1 MNRIFISILVVLMLS
16 CTLGMAEE
24 GVSTIALVTPVP
36 AAASPT
42 PTKKPNPTVPPSTE
56 AVREIA
62 PYIAN
67 VKTSGSDL
75 NIREKANQGA
85 TVLLKVA
92 NGTEIT
98 VYGTTGQ
105 WLKVASGGVT
115 GFVPAKY
122 VSEMVAL
129 AETPAPVPANG
140 LNPGMASGPVTGGT
154 AAGVNTFNPEQYDA
168 VVNVGTG
175 VAVMRTEPAETAPV
189 KGQFYSG
196 YPLKV
201 LAEINGWCLVLDES
215 YGQAGYVMKAL
226 LQRTN
231 GMAAGPGDSAL
242 STGNA
247 PAEEMTAAPAEEAM
261 EDIADEP
268 SEEDGEE
275 IGDQG

>member
-1 MNRIFISILVVLMLS
+1 MKRIFISILVVLMLA
-16 CTLGMAEE
+16 CIAGMAEE
-24 GVSTIALVTPVP
+24 GTSTTAELTPA

-129 AETPAPVPANG
+129 AETPAPVPAG
-140 LNPGMASGPVTGGT
+140 GPVTGGT

-215 YGQAGYVMKAL
+215 YGQAGYLLKTQ

-231 GMAAGPGDSAL
+231 GIAAGPGGSAL